1 MAKSV
6 QCSCFFERAGTAPA
20 VDAAARFSFTLAR
33 MIGRR
38 HVYHL
43 AGYDPIDPASQHR
56 RFVRQLAILK
66 RTWNVDAAASAL
78 EGDATR
84 AWWQVSARGAN
95 WQVDAVH
102 ELLPW
107 DDIIRGDLAGP
118 LPARLLNAAR
128 AYFDFIATGTMFRY
142 IMANPRYAGFFLF
155 PLLQLALFAAVAGFV
170 AAFAPQWLGLTGL
183 GAASAGTV
191 IALVVF
197 AALLQWPGRRWGVQ
211 HALDDWIFS
220 WQVIHGRRPD
230 VDARIEHFAEILVAR
245 SRERALDEIILV
257 GHSMGASLVL
267 DVVARALARDPQLG
281 RYGPEICVL
290 TVGSTI
296 PKFTLHPSG
305 ERFRR
310 CAARIAAEPS
320 IAWVEYQ
327 VRSDAI
333 SFYKFDPLSLRHVA
347 GDQFDRK
354 PVIRRVQLHQMLER
368 KSRLRHRHRVM
379 RVHYQ
384 VVMANEQRATYDYLL
399 MVCSPARFTRWTM
412 SFEGLLDFIA
422 ADGSYREIRRCGAAA
437 VERGS

>member
-1 MAKSV
+1 
-6 QCSCFFERAGTAPA
+6 
-20 VDAAARFSFTLAR
+20 
-33 MIGRR
+33 MIRRR

-43 AGYDPIDPASQHR
+43 AGYDPIDPVSQHR

-66 RTWNVDAAASAL
+66 RTWNVDAVASAL
-78 EGDATR
+78 ERDDAR
-84 AWWQVSARGAN
+84 AWWRVSARGAN
-95 WQVDAVH
+95 WHVEAVH
-102 ELLPW
+102 ELLHW
-107 DDIIRGDLAGP
+107 EDIIRADLAGP
-118 LPARLLNAAR
+118 LSARLVNAVR
-128 AYFDFIATGTMFRY
+128 AYTDFIATGTMVRY
-142 IMANPRYAGFFLF
+142 IKANQRYAGFFLF
-155 PLLQLALFAAVAGFV
+155 PLVQLALFAAVAWFV
-170 AAFAPQWLGLTGL
+170 AHLALGWLGLTGIGA
-183 GAASAGTV
+183 GAAGSV
-191 IALVVF
+191 IALGVF
-197 AALLQWPGRRWGVQ
+197 VALLHWPGRRWGVQ

-230 VDARIEHFAEILVAR
+230 VGARIDRFAQALVAR
-245 SRERALDEIILV
+245 SREAGLDEIILV

-281 RYGPEICVL
+281 RHGPEICVL

-296 PKFTLHPSG
+296 PKFALHPAG
-305 ERFRR
+305 ARFRVG
-310 CAARIAAEPS
+310 AARIAEEPS

-333 SFYKFDPLSLRHVA
+333 SFYKFDPLALRRVD
-347 GDQFDRK
+347 GDQFDKK

-422 ADGSYREIRRCGAAA
+422 ADGSYREIRRCTPAAA
-437 VERGS
+437 EHGA

>member
-1 MAKSV
+1 
-6 QCSCFFERAGTAPA
+6 
-20 VDAAARFSFTLAR
+20 
-33 MIGRR
+33 MIRRR

-43 AGYDPIDPASQHR
+43 AGYDPIDPPSQHR

-66 RTWNVDAAASAL
+66 RTWNVDAVASPL
-78 EGDATR
+78 ERDRVR
-84 AWWQVSARGAN
+84 ACWRVSARGAN
-95 WQVDAVH
+95 WQVEAEH
-102 ELLPW
+102 ELFPW

-118 LPARLLNAAR
+118 LSARLLNAAR
-128 AYFDFIATGTMFRY
+128 AYIDFIATGTMFRY
-142 IMANPRYAGFFLF
+142 IMANQRYAGFFLF
-155 PLLQLALFAAVAGFV
+155 PLFQLALFAAVGWFV
-170 AAFAPQWLGLTGL
+170 AWLTLGWLGLTGI
-183 GAASAGTV
+183 GAATAGAV
-191 IALVVF
+191 IGLVVF
-197 AALLQWPGRRWGVQ
+197 IALLHWPGRFWGVQ

-230 VDARIEHFAEILVAR
+230 VDARIDQFAEALVAR
-245 SRERALDEIILV
+245 SRSGALDEIIVV

-267 DVVARALARDPQLG
+267 DVVARALDRDPQLG
-281 RYGPEICVL
+281 RRAPDVCVL

-296 PKFTLHPSG
+296 PKFTLHPAG

-310 CAARIAAEPS
+310 CAARIAEEPS

-347 GDQFDRK
+347 GDRVDRK

-368 KSRLRHRHRVM
+368 ESRLRHRHRVM

-399 MVCSPARFTRWTM
+399 MVCGPARFTRWTI
-412 SFEGLLDFIA
+412 SLEGLLDFVA
-422 ADGSYREIRRCGAAA
+422 ADGSYREIRRSGAVAA
-437 VERGS
+437 GQGS